1 MQENPKQLFT
11 KRHSFDTTIYNFY
24 ECIYNLYNKKYK
36 LFDEK
41 RNINTELKNMHLI
54 FDTCIIE
61 DNTHLQIPEIGK
73 NDRKSVFIED
83 YHAYVD
89 SNPEFIELYKRF
101 IIDYV
106 KPLYPEETHI
116 LYQKTP
122 NLRISFPLTTAIG
135 RRPDTDPDKFIIGLH
150 NDSEFGHPPEEMN
163 FVIPITC
170 MFSTNSIYYEET
182 PNSNMEYNE
191 YSCLE
196 LVENEFFQ
204 CYFNQLKHYNRIN
217 GTGNTRISLDFRII
231 PYSKYNANYNET
243 SITNNKKLQLG
254 EYFELI

>member
-1 MQENPKQLFT
+1 MQENPTPLFT
-11 KRHSFDTTIYNFY
+11 KRHKFDTTLYNFY
-24 ECIYNLYNKKYK
+24 ECIYK
-36 LFDEK
+36 LFNEK
-41 RNINTELKNMHLI
+41 YNFNTDLNQMHLI
-54 FDTCIIE
+54 LNTFTME
-61 DNTHLQIPEIGK
+61 DKFEYLQIPEIGK

-89 SNPEFIELYKRF
+89 SHPEFTELYKRF

-135 RRPDTDPDKFIIGLH
+135 RRPETDPDDIIIGLH

-163 FVIPITC
+163 FVIPITR
-170 MFSTNSIYYEET
+170 MYSTNSIYYEES
-182 PNSNMEYNE
+182 PHSNTDYND

-204 CYFNQLKHYNRIN
+204 CYFNQLNHYNRIN
-217 GTGNTRISLDFRII
+217 GTGNSRISLDFRII

-254 EYFELI
+254 EYFDLI

>member
-1 MQENPKQLFT
+1 MQENPTLVFT
-11 KRHSFDTTIYNFY
+11 KKHNFDISQYNFY
-24 ECIYNLYNKKYK
+24 ECIYNLFNEKYK
-36 LFDEK
+36 F
-41 RNINTELKNMHLI
+41 NTDLNQMHLVLNT
-54 FDTCIIE
+54 FTME
-61 DNTHLQIPEIGK
+61 DKFAYLQIPEIGK

-89 SNPEFIELYKRF
+89 SHPEFTELYKRF

-106 KPLYPEETHI
+106 KPLYPEESHI

-135 RRPDTDPDKFIIGLH
+135 RRPETDPDTIIIGLH

-163 FVIPITC
+163 FVIPITR
-170 MFSTNSIYYEET
+170 MYSTNSIYYEES
-182 PNSNMEYNE
+182 PHSNTDYNE

-196 LVENEFFQ
+196 LFENEFFQ

-217 GTGNTRISLDFRII
+217 GTGNSRISLDFRII

-243 SITNNKKLQLG
+243 SITSNKKLQLG